1 MLSQKPKIIG
11 IFLMFRNV
19 TMLSPLLVDYIY
31 DEDNAY
37 PFVLS
42 FTVIFLCGFLLW
54 FISRKSNKKLSNRD
68 GFLIVTLVWIFVT
81 VFCAIPY
88 MSFPGLNLSFT
99 DAVFES
105 VSGFTTTGGT
115 VIEGLDK
122 LPHSIL
128 FYRQQ
133 TEFFGSMGI
142 IVLSVAILPLLGVGG
157 M

>member
-11 IFLMFRNV
+11 IFLMFLSI

-31 DEDNAY
+31 AEKNAY
-37 PFVLS
+37 PYILS
-42 FTVIFLCGFLLW
+42 FAVTFSCGFFLW
-54 FISRKSNKKLSNRD
+54 FISRNTQKKLSNRD
-68 GFLIVTLVWIFVT
+68 GFLIVTLVWMFVT
-81 VFCAIPY
+81 VFGAIPY

-133 TEFFGSMGI
+133 TEFLAVWG
-142 IVLSVAILPLLGVGG
+142 LSFYQLPSYHF
-157 M
+157 